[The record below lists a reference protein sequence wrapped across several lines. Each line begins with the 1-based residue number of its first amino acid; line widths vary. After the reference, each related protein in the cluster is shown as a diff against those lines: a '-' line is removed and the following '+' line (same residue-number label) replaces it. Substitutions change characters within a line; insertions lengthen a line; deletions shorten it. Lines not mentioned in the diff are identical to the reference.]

1 MREKVSLN
9 KSWRF
14 HPGDIL
20 SVRNRWAW
28 GKSGSWNQG
37 PESRN
42 FDDSDW
48 RTVDVPHD
56 FVIETEPYEYSARE
70 LDTSDNVIPLME
82 DVGNIHTTA
91 GSFKKDVGWYR
102 KRFDIPA
109 SDEGGKIYLVFDG
122 IYRDSYVFLNEFF
135 IGSHRSGYTGVKYDI
150 TDFVNYGGE
159 NLLCVKC
166 DAREA
171 EGWFYE
177 GGGIYRNAYL
187 LKTAKTHIEDVFIS
201 YDADMKNKTARLK
214 ISAETDNP
222 DNESVT
228 LSAAV
233 YDADG
238 NEILTVPE
246 TVSDTLTADMDSV
259 VFWDIDDPYL
269 YTVKLVL
276 SADGEVVDEYTE
288 TLGIRVIGFDADRGF
303 FLNGRNIKLM
313 GVCCHHN
320 HGGLGTALNDEIYR
334 YRVSKIKE
342 MGANAYR
349 CSHYPAAKALLDEC
363 DRQGILVMDEN
374 RLLSSA
380 NEDLEQLEYMVRTA
394 RNHPSVIMY
403 SIGNEE
409 AQSQTTPQGGRIA
422 ETMVKAV
429 KKLDPTRFVT
439 EAMLMWNL
447 RDKTMM
453 ESPECLSGIS
463 EKVDVAGF
471 NYHPERWAEFHE
483 MYPNQPMVSTEMGT
497 FKSTRGCYDTDK
509 EKCHLNMLDQFDD
522 VGHLVGA
529 QRWQMT
535 NQTDYVS
542 GLFLWTGFDYYGE
555 PTPYAW
561 PAISSQFGI
570 MDICGYPKDFYY
582 YYKSWWTDEP
592 VVHICSHWNFEKGEK
607 RRICVFSNA
616 DEVELFVNGKSI
628 GKQPMK
634 KDWYQIW
641 NDITYEPGEIKA
653 VGYKAEEKVSEH
665 IVKTAGEPYAV
676 RIAADFAE
684 NGTAVIRA
692 EIVDK
697 DGIIVPT
704 ADNEIEFLIDDG
716 RLLGASN
723 GDPSDHTLVHS
734 SRRRAFCGLAQ
745 AIFEYEKGASVR
757 AVADG
762 LQPAEIRGF

>member
-1 MREKVSLN
+1 MREKISIN
-9 KSWRF
+9 KNWKF
-14 HPGDIL
+14 HFGDIL

-70 LDTSDNVIPLME
+70 FDTADNVIPLME

-102 KRFDIPA
+102 KRFNIPS
-109 SDEGGKIYLVFDG
+109 SDEGRRIYLIFDG
-122 IYRDSYVFLNEFF
+122 IYRDSYVYLNEFF
-135 IGSHRSGYTGVKYDI
+135 IGCHRSGYTGVKYDI

-166 DAREA
+166 DARLA

-177 GGGIYRNAYL
+177 GGGIYRGAYI
-187 LKTAKTHIEDVFIS
+187 LKTAQTHIEDVFIS
-201 YDADMKNKTARLK
+201 YDADIKNKTADLK
-214 ISAETDNP
+214 IQTEIDNP
-222 DNESVT
+222 DNMPISVSAVVYGADGGEELVIPPSDTDVLTGKMENVT
-228 LSAAV
+228 L
-233 YDADG
+233 
-238 NEILTVPE
+238 
-246 TVSDTLTADMDSV
+246 
-259 VFWDIDDPYL
+259 WDIDDPYL
-269 YTVKLVL
+269 YSVRITL
-276 SADGEVVDEYTE
+276 SVNGEAADEYTE
-288 TLGIRVIGFDADRGF
+288 TLGIREIGFDPDKGF
-303 FLNGRNIKLM
+303 FLNGRSIKLL

-320 HGGLGTALNDEIYR
+320 HGGLGTALNDEMYR
-334 YRVSKIKE
+334 YRIGKIKE

-363 DRQGILVMDEN
+363 DAQGILVMDEN

-380 NEDLEQLEYMVRTA
+380 KEDLEQLEYMVRTA
-394 RNHPSVIMY
+394 RNHPSVILY

-422 ETMVKAV
+422 GTMVRTI

-447 RDKTMM
+447 RDKTIMD
-453 ESPECLSGIS
+453 SPECLSGIS

-483 MYPNQPMVSTEMGT
+483 MYPGQPMISTEMGT

-509 EKCHLNMLDQFDD
+509 DKCHLNMLDQYDD

-529 QRWQMT
+529 QRWQIT
-535 NQTDYVS
+535 DETDYVS

-561 PAISSQFGI
+561 PAVSSQFGI

-592 VVHICSHWNFEKGEK
+592 TVHICSHWSFSAGER

-616 DEVELFVNGKSI
+616 DEVEIFVNEKSI
-628 GKQPMK
+628 GRQPMEK
-634 KDWYQIW
+634 NWYQIW
-641 NDITYEPGEIKA
+641 TDIEYEPGELKA
-653 VGYKAEEKVSEH
+653 
-665 IVKTAGEPYAV
+665 AV
-676 RIAADFAE
+676 RLVKDFSE
-684 NGTAVIRA
+684 NGTSVIRA

-697 DGIIVPT
+697 NGLIVPT
-704 ADNEIEFLIDDG
+704 ADNEIEFTIDNG
-716 RLLGASN
+716 RLLGSSN
-723 GDPSDHTLVHS
+723 GDPSDHTPAHS
-734 SRRRAFCGLAQ
+734 NRRKAFNGLAQ
-745 AIFEYEKGASVR
+745 AVFENAGGASVR
-757 AVADG
+757 AAAEG
-762 LQPAEIRGF
+762 LKSDKISL